1 MSSLSPEAAG
11 VLPAGAAAPDFSLPD
26 AAGTVHALRDYRGR
40 WVVLYF
46 YPADD
51 TPGCTTEAC
60 QFRDVH
66 AEIEAAGAVVL
77 GVSPDD
83 PASHARFRDK
93 YGLPFTLLAD
103 VDHRVAEAY
112 GVWQLKTSYGR
123 SQMGVVRSTFLIDPE
138 GRIARV
144 WPKVKADGHAAEVLA
159 ALGEERARRVG

>member
-1 MSSLSPEAAG
+1 MSSLTEAAG
-11 VLPAGAAAPDFSLPD
+11 VPPVGAPAPDFNLPD
-26 AAGTVHALRDYRGR
+26 ATGTEHRLSDLRGR

-60 QFRDVH
+60 QFRDLH
-66 AEIEAAGAVVL
+66 AEIEATGAVVL

-83 PASHARFRDK
+83 RASHARFRDK
-93 YGLPFTLLAD
+93 YGLPFALLAD

-123 SQMGVVRSTFLIDPE
+123 SQMGIVRSTFLIDPE

-159 ALGEERARRVG
+159 ALTAEQARRRS

>member
-1 MSSLSPEAAG
+1 MSNLPGEAVG
-11 VLPAGAAAPDFSLPD
+11 VPPAGAAAPDFSLPD

-51 TPGCTTEAC
+51 SPGCTTEAC

-66 AEIEAAGAVVL
+66 AELEAAGAVVL

-93 YGLPFTLLAD
+93 YGLPFILLAD
-103 VDHRVAEAY
+103 VDHRVAESY

-123 SQMGVVRSTFLIDPE
+123 SQMGVVRSTFLIDPD

-159 ALGEERARRVG
+159 ALGEEQARGVG

>member
-1 MSSLSPEAAG
+1 MSTVPTEAAG
-11 VLPAGAAAPDFSLPD
+11 VPPAGAAAPDFSLPD
-26 AAGTVHALRDYRGR
+26 ATGTEHRLADYRGR

-60 QFRDVH
+60 QFRDLH
-66 AEIEAAGAVVL
+66 AELAAAGAVVL

-83 PASHARFRDK
+83 PRSHARFRDK
-93 YGLPFTLLAD
+93 YGLPFPLLAD

-112 GVWQLKTSYGR
+112 GAWQLKTSYGR

-159 ALGEERARRVG
+159 ALGEAQARRAG